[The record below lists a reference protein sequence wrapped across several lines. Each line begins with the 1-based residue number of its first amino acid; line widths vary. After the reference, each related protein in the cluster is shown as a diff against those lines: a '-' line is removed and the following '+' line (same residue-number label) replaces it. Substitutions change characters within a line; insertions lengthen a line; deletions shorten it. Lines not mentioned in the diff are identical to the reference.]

1 MELGEQLARFRGEHD
16 SFLLFLREFENALNL
31 AIHPAEEKREA
42 GLVRLR
48 ALEPGF
54 AEIRRHCRE
63 EERTVEAPGLPLVD
77 DEAMERLHAD
87 HELFEK
93 LFAGFRLELRRRGA
107 PPPPDELF
115 VNGRLLLGHL
125 RHHIAFEEGVLK
137 QVEDT
142 SAASEAGLAPTGTA
156 PAAKRASSARNCKK

>member
-1 MELGEQLARFRGEHD
+1 MELQEQLAHFRREHD
-16 SFLLFLREFENALNL
+16 GFLLFLRDFEAALNL
-31 AIHPAEEKREA
+31 ASSPEEKQREA
-42 GLVRLR
+42 GVARLR
-48 ALEPGF
+48 ALTPKF

-63 EERTVEAPGLPLVD
+63 EERTVEAPCRSLVD

-93 LFAGFRLELRRRGA
+93 LVAGFRLELRRIA
-107 PPPPDELF
+107 SPPPPDELF

-137 QVEDT
+137 QVED
-142 SAASEAGLAPTGTA
+142 SGAAGAAKGTATGTA
-156 PAAKRASSARNCKK
+156 PGS